1 VTGDGGKSI
10 SLITH
15 HPSPVTIFLMAKQD
29 YYQVLG
35 IKRDAKPDEIKKA
48 YRRLARKHH
57 PDVNP
62 GDKSAEERFKLITEA
77 HDVLSDEKKRKV
89 YDRFGEYSDN
99 LAQAAAR
106 GATPGG
112 AGGGGRTSP
121 GFDFEGFDWGTAG
134 APGGGASGGG
144 SSFRDIF
151 ADLFGGSTARQE
163 REPPRPQPKRGAD
176 IEMPLALSFEESIT
190 GLTTNITVN
199 RSEQCTRCNG
209 AGDTGGP
216 VVTCSTCKGSGQ
228 VQRAGGRLKFSQECP
243 DCGGVGKR
251 RQPCSLCK
259 GSGVLPKT
267 ETVKI
272 RIPAGVDT
280 GSRVRIAGKGEGGR
294 LGAPPGDLFIIT
306 NVGRHK
312 YFTRKGDNIYVTVPL
327 TVPEAALGAKIEVPT
342 VEGKAQL
349 RIPPGTQSGQK
360 FRLRERGVPSLRNP
374 QLRGDQ
380 FVEVQVT
387 LPNVISE
394 ETKELLKRY
403 AQLNAEN
410 PRVAMGLE

>member
-1 VTGDGGKSI
+1 
-10 SLITH
+10 
-15 HPSPVTIFLMAKQD
+15 MAKED

-35 IKRDAKPDEIKKA
+35 VKRDAKPEEIKKA

-62 GDKSAEERFKLITEA
+62 GDKSAEDRFKLITEA
-77 HDVLSDEKKRKV
+77 HDVLSDAKKRSV
-89 YDRFGEYSDN
+89 YDRFGQYSDN
-99 LAQAAAR
+99 LADAAAR
-106 GATPGG
+106 GA
-112 AGGGGRTSP
+112 AGGGGSASGRGPAS
-121 GFDFEGFDWGTAG
+121 FDFEGFDWSTTSSAG
-134 APGGGASGGG
+134 GGGG

-151 ADLFGGSTARQE
+151 ADLFGGGGAKQE
-163 REPPRPQPKRGAD
+163 REPPRPQPVRGAD
-176 IEMPLALSFEESIT
+176 IEMPLALSFEEAIT
-190 GLTTNITVN
+190 GMTTNITVN
-199 RSEQCTRCNG
+199 RTEQCSRCNG

-216 VVTCSTCKGSGQ
+216 VVVCPTCKGSGQ
-228 VQRAGGRLKFSQECP
+228 VQRAGGRLRFAQECP
-243 DCGGVGKR
+243 DCGGTGKR
-251 RQPCSLCK
+251 RQPCSVCK
-259 GSGVLPKT
+259 GAGVTPKT
-267 ETVKI
+267 ETVKV

-280 GSRVRIAGKGEGGR
+280 GSRVRVPGKGEGGR
-294 LGAPPGDLFIIT
+294 MGAPAGDLYIIT

-360 FRLRERGVPSLRNP
+360 FRLRERGAPSLRNS
-374 QLRGDQ
+374 QARGDQ

-387 LPNVISE
+387 LPKVISE
-394 ETKELLKRY
+394 ETKELLRRF

-410 PRVAMGLE
+410 PRVTMGLE